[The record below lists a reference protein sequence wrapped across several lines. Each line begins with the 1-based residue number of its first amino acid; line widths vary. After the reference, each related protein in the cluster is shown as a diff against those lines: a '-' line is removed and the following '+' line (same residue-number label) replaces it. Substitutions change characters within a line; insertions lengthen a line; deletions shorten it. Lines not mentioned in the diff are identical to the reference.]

1 MQNLAPIAL
10 FVYNRPDHMRRTIAS
25 LQKNV
30 LAAES
35 KLYIFCD
42 GPKTEADRE
51 KVEQVHAMANE
62 VTGFKSVKVVAR
74 KENMGLANSII
85 IGVSQLVSEFGKVI
99 VFEDDLISSPY
110 TLEYFNEALTKYQID
125 DTVMHIG
132 AYMYP
137 LGDKTLPETF
147 FYRIAT
153 SWGWATW
160 ARAWKNFEPD
170 IDVLMKQFDME
181 KRYNFSVEYTMNFW
195 RQMEEFK
202 AGKNNSWAIRWYAS
216 MFLKGG
222 LSLNPA
228 HSLVHNIGH
237 DGTGVHSNI
246 EHMYGVDVAQK
257 PIKYFPTEIKE
268 NAQAHIAIRNFLK
281 KRKGTLMQ
289 RGLRLLK
296 QWRIKGTAKKA

>member
-10 FVYNRPDHMRRTIAS
+10 FVYNRPDHMRRTVAF

-35 KLYIFCD
+35 KLFIFCD

-51 KVEQVHAMANE
+51 KVEEVRAFANE
-62 VTGFKSVKVVAR
+62 VTGFKSVKVVSR
-74 KENMGLANSII
+74 KENLGLAKSII
-85 IGVSQLVSEFGKVI
+85 IGVSQLVSEFGKII
-99 VFEDDLISSPY
+99 VFEDDMISSPY
-110 TLEYFNEALTKYQID
+110 TLEYFNEALTRYQTD
-125 DTVMHIG
+125 DAVMHVG

-137 LGDKTLPETF
+137 LEDKNLPESF

-170 IDVLMKQFDME
+170 IDVLMKQFDVE
-181 KRYNFSVEYTMNFW
+181 KRYDFSVEYTMNFW

-216 MFLKGG
+216 IFLKGG
-222 LSLNPA
+222 LALHPA

-246 EHMYGVDVAQK
+246 EHMYGVDIAQQ
-257 PIKYFPTEIKE
+257 PIKNFPTEIKE
-268 NAQAHIAIRNFLK
+268 NGQAHQAIRNFLR
-281 KRKGTLMQ
+281 KRKGTLLQ
-289 RGLRLLK
+289 RGIRLIR
-296 QWRIKGTAKKA
+296 QWRIKGAAKKA